1 MHRLKEIEQE
11 VNETHPGLG
20 RFLTF
25 NLLCTYANQCVL
37 NVAVAG
43 IGKST
48 CTWTMKEIFDKNAI
62 ILDSITR
69 SGLKF
74 IANDLC
80 GFTGVVIIDDLGKVD
95 TQYSR
100 MATVSSFAEL
110 VYSHFIKKMTYTI
123 EIEINDFRGA
133 ALMNIQPVL
142 MELLTNRPEWEAV
155 IRDKT
160 VRYYHLQ
167 RPLNPRKHHPRLI
180 VPERTDLNAIL
191 YEPEPSPVYFEL
203 LQIGLTQWS
212 YARTV
217 EHIEDMCKAA
227 AMLDSREVVTQED
240 MEAVKHL
247 LGPMILERWL
257 FKKFAFESHIHF
269 DDDAMCILTEFASFP
284 SVSVEQVCTDF
295 KVTPQT
301 CYSLMK
307 NVEEWAI
314 TNNGMVEPT
323 KLACEVLESIG
334 YEMKRCKERIEEEK
348 EEKRRKEEMCENE
361 CIEEMEKKI
370 VEEVCKNR

>member
-1 MHRLKEIEQE
+1 MHKLKEIENE
-11 VNETHPGLG
+11 VNGSHSGLG

-25 NLLCTYANQCVL
+25 NLLCAYANQCVL

-48 CTWTMKEIFDKNAI
+48 CTWTLKDLFGNNAI

-69 SGLKF
+69 SGFKY
-74 IANDLC
+74 IADELT
-80 GFTGVVIIDDLGKVD
+80 GFSGVVIVDDLGKVD

-110 VYSHFIKKMTYTI
+110 VYSHFIKKMTYAI
-123 EIEINDFRGA
+123 EIDIQGFHGA

-142 MELLTNRPEWEAV
+142 MEMLTNRPEWEAV

-160 VRYYHLQ
+160 IRYYHLQ

-180 VPERTDLNAIL
+180 VPERVDLDTINFEM
-191 YEPEPSPVYFEL
+191 EPGEVYFDL
-203 LQIGLTQWS
+203 LQLGLTQWS

-217 EHIEDMCKAA
+217 EHIDDLVRAA
-227 AMLDSREVVTQED
+227 AMLDGRDAVKITDMEVVH
-240 MEAVKHL
+240 HL
-247 LGPMILERWL
+247 LLPMLLERWY
-257 FKKFAFESHIHF
+257 FKKYAFESHIHF
-269 DDDAMCILTEFASFP
+269 DDDAMCIMTELASFKT
-284 SVSVEQVCTDF
+284 VTIEQVCVDF

-301 CYSLMK
+301 CYTLLK

-314 TNNGMVEPT
+314 VNNGFVEPT
-323 KLACEVLESIG
+323 EQTCEILESVG
-334 YEMKRCKERIEEEK
+334 FKMEVCEQ
-348 EEKRRKEEMCENE
+348 RRHEIREDAESCENE
-361 CIEEMEKKI
+361 IVDEWVKGIVDEVWKGEKIEK
-370 VEEVCKNR
+370 